1 MLTRK
6 QRLAIIGAGLFVF
19 VAGAVLWLVP
29 KFLNSYILRDKIE
42 RIAADRFHV
51 DVTLASLHISTF
63 PLLRVQFTGLVLKD
77 PNRPELPPLIKIDKC
92 SVEASLFS
100 LLEHQSR
107 LHWLHME
114 GITINIPPHANS
126 QQASPSSPK
135 NPFRTNFAIDEITSD
150 DMTLNILR
158 SGGDR
163 HMSFLLHKLRIDSFQ
178 PDHPA
183 AFHANLIN
191 PKPVGEIQTNGQF
204 GPWNPNDPS
213 QSPVSGSYTFSN
225 ADLGTIKGISGTL
238 SSTGSFNGVLDYIQV
253 QGKTETPNFE
263 VSISQ
268 HTVPLDTEFSAVVD
282 GINGNTIL
290 NTIDVQLV
298 DSKLIVKGDV
308 AKGPQQPGRAVAL
321 NVVADSARIQ
331 DLLRVAVKSN
341 KPLLTGLVSLKTRFV
356 IPSRRSKDTDITNR
370 IDLTGKFGI
379 VSARFTEGMVQEKIN
394 ALSRRGQGHPNET
407 DDGTAVSAL
416 GGAFTLRNGMIQF
429 SKLTFDV
436 AGAAVLLNGSYNLN
450 TEVLN
455 FRGTLTLQA
464 KLSQTTTGMKSLF
477 LKLIDPLFKKKN
489 AGAVLPIKI
498 TGTREKPS
506 FGLDM
511 GRVFARN

>member
-6 QRLAIIGAGLFVF
+6 QRVAIVAAGLFVLAIGLVVW
-19 VAGAVLWLVP
+19 VAPSL
-29 KFLNSYILRDKIE
+29 LNSYILRDKVE

-51 DVTLASLHISTF
+51 DVKLASLHVSVF
-63 PLLRVQFTGLVLKD
+63 PELRVEFTGLVLKD
-77 PNRPELPPLIKIDKC
+77 PKRNDLPALITIDRC
-92 SVEASLFS
+92 SVEANVFS
-100 LLEHQSR
+100 LLEHRSH
-107 LHWLHME
+107 LHKLHMV
-114 GITINIPPHANS
+114 GLTLNIPPHTNS
-126 QQASPSSPK
+126 QSPSTDK
-135 NPFRTNFAIDEITSD
+135 KKPFRTNFVIDEITSD
-150 DMTLNILR
+150 EMTLNILR
-158 SGGDR
+158 SGGEGR
-163 HMSFLLHKLRIDSFQ
+163 HLSFLLHKLRIDSFQ
-178 PDHPA
+178 PDRPA
-183 AFHANLIN
+183 AFHANLVN
-191 PKPVGEIQTNGQF
+191 PKPVGEIQTQGQF

-213 QSPVSGSYTFSN
+213 QSPLSGSYTFSN

-238 SSTGSFNGVLDYIQV
+238 SSKGSFNGVLDYIQV
-253 QGKTETPNFE
+253 QGRTETPNFE
-263 VSISQ
+263 VNISQ
-268 HTVPLDTEFSAVVD
+268 HQIPLDTEFSAIVD

-290 NTIDVQLV
+290 NTIDVQLM
-298 DSKLIVKGDV
+298 DSELIVKGDV

-341 KPLLTGLVSLKTRFV
+341 EPLLTGLVSLRTRFV
-356 IPSRRSKDTDITNR
+356 IPSRRSKDADIANR
-370 IDLTGKFGI
+370 IDLKGQFGI
-379 VSARFTEGMVQEKIN
+379 VSARFTQNTVQEKIN
-394 ALSRRGQGHPNET
+394 ALSRRGRGRPKET

-416 GGAFTLRNGMIQF
+416 AGSFTLRDGVIQF

-450 TEVLN
+450 TEELN
-455 FRGTLTLQA
+455 FRGTLNMQA
-464 KLSQTTTGMKSLF
+464 KLSQTTTGVKSLF

>member
-1 MLTRK
+1 MLTGK
-6 QRLAIIGAGLFVF
+6 QRLAIIAAGIFVLAVGAL
-19 VAGAVLWLVP
+19 LWFAPSV
-29 KFLNSYILRDKIE
+29 LNSYILRDKVE

-51 DVTLASLHISTF
+51 DVKLATLHVTVL
-63 PLLRVQFTGLVLKD
+63 PVLRVQFTGLILRN
-77 PNRPELPPLIKIDKC
+77 PNRPDLPPLIQIDRC
-92 SVEASLFS
+92 SVEASVFS
-100 LLEHQSR
+100 LLEHRSR
-107 LHWLHME
+107 LRAVHME
-114 GITINIPPHANS
+114 GLTLNIPPHAGP
-126 QQASPSSPK
+126 QPAPARK
-135 NPFRTNFAIDEITSD
+135 PFRTNFAIDEVTSD

-158 SGGDR
+158 HGGGR
-163 HMSFLLHKLRIDSFQ
+163 HLSFVLRKLRIDSFQ
-178 PDHPA
+178 PDRPA

-191 PKPVGEIQTNGQF
+191 PKPVGEIQTQGQF
-204 GPWNPNDPS
+204 GPWNPDDPS

-238 SSTGSFNGVLDYIQV
+238 ASTGSFNGVLDYIQV

-263 VSISQ
+263 VNVSR
-268 HTVPLDTEFSAVVD
+268 HTVPLDTEFSAIVD

-290 NTIDVQLV
+290 NTIDIQLI
-298 DSKLIVKGDV
+298 DSNLTAQGDV
-308 AKGPQQPGRAVAL
+308 AKSPQQPGRAVAL

-341 KPLLTGLVSLKTRFV
+341 RPLLTGLVSLKTRFV
-356 IPSRRSKDTDITNR
+356 IPSRRSKDTDIANR
-370 IDLTGKFGI
+370 IDLDGEFGI
-379 VSARFTEGMVQEKIN
+379 VSARFTQGTVQEKIN
-394 ALSRRGQGHPNET
+394 ALSRRGRGRPSEA

-416 GGAFTLRNGMIQF
+416 GGTFTLENGLIQF
-429 SKLTFDV
+429 SRLTFDV
-436 AGAAVLLNGSYNLN
+436 AGASVLLNGSYDLN
-450 TEVLN
+450 TEELN
-455 FRGTLTLQA
+455 FRGTLSLKA
-464 KLSQTTTGMKSLF
+464 KLSQTTTGAKSLF